1 MRKEETV
8 NRNITLTFDFLR
20 QIIKNPEILN
30 DIPDGSTIDFI
41 QKDIPIIER
50 KKDQKPN
57 KLFKVKY
64 QFEAL

>member
-8 NRNITLTFDFLR
+8 DRNITLTFDFLR

-41 QKDIPIIER
+41 QKDMPIVER
-50 KKDQKPN
+50 KKDLKPD

>member
-8 NRNITLTFDFLR
+8 NRNITLTFDFLK

-41 QKDIPIIER
+41 QKDIPIVER

-57 KLFKVKY
+57 KLFNTDFRRY
-64 QFEAL
+64 

>member
-41 QKDIPIIER
+41 QKDILIVER

-64 QFEAL
+64 QFEAI

>member
-41 QKDIPIIER
+41 QKDIPIVER
-50 KKDQKPN
+50 KKDQKQN
-57 KLFKVKY
+57 TSDI
-64 QFEAL
+64 